1 MKEKQLM
8 TITIRVVATPE
19 GLDHALRIEGA
30 LITKDAIP
38 LYKNA
43 LEATI
48 PDVGLAAEKVIA
60 KAIKNREYH

>member
-19 GLDHALRIEGA
+19 GLDHTCCIEGSPITRDAA
-30 LITKDAIP
+30 L
-38 LYKNA
+38 LYHNA
-43 LEATI
+43 LEAVI
-48 PDVGLAAEKVIA
+48 PDVGLATEKVIA